1 MSNTNGIV
9 NLPAGIYLNL
19 REEPNFY
26 SNVLGT
32 LAPNTKVNILEQ
44 NGKWFKIF
52 YNNQIAY
59 VFSDAI
65 KTSNTVTQG
74 GITLTLNIPNNFK
87 FGNAGEQPT
96 FNWNAL
102 VTTSLIPIKNEA
114 GKIQKGY
121 STSNGDHI
129 TIIKNNPETNLT
141 FIQYPDQ
148 EANMYQQGWID
159 SSFISTEYLDFRFT
173 SAWINETINQNI
185 YLFNNT
191 ISQTVLTSKS
201 AYTLL
206 YTITNYGETY
216 SCILFEDDNNLQ
228 IGFIPFSTG
237 SLNFI
242 LKDYPYNISNE
253 SSIGTITP
261 TVPTNATVNSQIELI
276 DINGIKPNYSINS
289 NNDITYPSLSANT
302 NISIL
307 QIFTSAEENSMLI
320 EYFSSNTQ
328 TYKKAYVPIST
339 LYDNSITINSNT
351 VTWNNPNGIYD
362 LMNLSN
368 SKIIYKLPASQS
380 IEYLYSAGDFAC
392 IVFNNNNISGEPL
405 ETGFV
410 SLSEGSFNNNI

>member
-1 MSNTNGIV
+1 
-9 NLPAGIYLNL
+9 
-19 REEPNFY
+19 
-26 SNVLGT
+26 
-32 LAPNTKVNILEQ
+32 
-44 NGKWFKIF
+44 
-52 YNNQIAY
+52 
-59 VFSDAI
+59 
-65 KTSNTVTQG
+65 
-74 GITLTLNIPNNFK
+74 
-87 FGNAGEQPT
+87 
-96 FNWNAL
+96 
-102 VTTSLIPIKNEA
+102 
-114 GKIQKGY
+114 
-121 STSNGDHI
+121 
-129 TIIKNNPETNLT
+129 
-141 FIQYPDQ
+141 
-148 EANMYQQGWID
+148 MYQQGWID

-216 SCILFEDDNNLQ
+216 SCILFEEDNNLQ

-339 LYDNSITINSNT
+339 LYDNSITINNNT

-368 SKIIYKLPASQS
+368 SEIIYKLPASQS